1 MDEVDITIIGAGVVG
16 LAIAAELSGQYDNI
30 IVLERHPAYGRET
43 SSRNSEVMHAG
54 IYYPNGS
61 LKARLC
67 VEGLEL
73 LYGYCERHSIP
84 HSKIG
89 KLIVATEQSEFAQL
103 EELMAQGLRN
113 GVSGLSIIDGASL
126 TDLEPNVAALA
137 AIYSPR
143 TGIIDSHSLMKYLYA
158 DATASGVT
166 FSFGSEVDRITP
178 GKDGNVIGIRDE
190 DYNFSSKVVIN
201 SAGLFADRIAGLAG
215 IDIEKAGYKLSYY
228 KGSYFSYSKASPV
241 KRLVYPLPHKDLTG
255 LGVHATLDL
264 AGRLRFGPDAE
275 HVDAPDYTVDAGKAD
290 SFYNGASRFIR
301 GLEKAAFVADMA
313 GIRPKL
319 QGGGVRDFIIKNE
332 IGRGMN
338 GFINLIGI
346 ESPGLTACLS
356 IAKYV
361 SALVGDSHLLK
372 RVIA

>member
-1 MDEVDITIIGAGVVG
+1 MDEVNITIVGAGVVG

-30 IVLERHPAYGRET
+30 VVLEKHAAYGQET

-73 LYGYCERHSIP
+73 LYGYCEKHSVP

-103 EELMAQGLRN
+103 DELLAKGTRN
-113 GVSGLSIIDGASL
+113 GVSGLSIIEGPAI
-126 TDLEPNVAALA
+126 TALEPNVIALA

-143 TGIIDSHSLMKYLYA
+143 TGIIDSHSLMKYLHA
-158 DATASGVT
+158 DANTSGVT
-166 FSFGSEVDRITP
+166 FSFGSEVNRITP
-178 GKDGNVIGIRDE
+178 GKDGSVIGIKNE
-190 DYNFSSKVVIN
+190 DYTFLSKVVIN
-201 SAGLFADRIAGLAG
+201 SAGLFADQIAGLAG
-215 IDIEKAGYKLSYY
+215 IDIEKAGYRLSYY

-241 KRLVYPLPHKDLTG
+241 KRLVYPVPHKDLTG

-264 AGRLRFGPDAE
+264 GGRLRFGPDAE
-275 HVDAPDYTVDAGKAD
+275 HVDAPDYTVEGRKAD
-290 SFYNGASRFIR
+290 DFYNGASRFIR
-301 GLEKAAFVADMA
+301 GLEKGSFVPDMA

-319 QGGGVRDFIIKNE
+319 QGQGVKDFIIRNE
-332 IGRGMN
+332 VERGMN
-338 GFINLIGI
+338 GFINLIGL

-361 SALVGDSHLLK
+361 YGLVRDCQLLN
-372 RVIA
+372 